1 MPKRQSKSSY
11 EDMSQRQL
19 LDEVQFRELELD
31 VDYKGYLV
39 DVLVLNDKAYFEL
52 IDKLGDPIEAME
64 FAQGE
69 VKHFNKELRRKRA
82 VAQAAAQQTE
92 REAHKKKREEERA
105 KAEQLAFEEKEAKKK
120 AKEAKQA
127 AEAQQQVQK
136 RRRKDSQNTD
146 SDYSSKSTSSP
157 GTGESGDAASVKGKK
172 RARSNDND
180 TEDNTPRK
188 KSKSSKSSQ
197 PSKTPRVIKAK
208 RTPTTLPRA
217 MQASVDKASSTKD
230 EDVEMSEWNDSD
242 GLVRSRPVKKTT
254 KKTTQ
259 VNAPTIVPSQAS
271 TRRTRSTSVVEDPED
286 EDTEDADEDFED
298 NIDTF
303 VEDDGYE
310 PKRKSK
316 IDAMTGSKLFKSF

>member
-1 MPKRQSKSSY
+1 MN
-11 EDMSQRQL
+11 QRQL

-31 VDYKGYLV
+31 YDYKGYLV

-52 IDKLGDPIEAME
+52 IDKLGDPIEAMD

-92 REAHKKKREEERA
+92 REAHRKKKEEERA

-120 AKEAKQA
+120 AKEARQA
-127 AEAQQQVQK
+127 AEAQQQMQK

-146 SDYSSKSTSSP
+146 SGYSSKSTSSP
-157 GTGESGDAASVKGKK
+157 GIGESGDAASAKDKK
-172 RARSNDND
+172 RVRSNDDD
-180 TEDNTPRK
+180 TEENTSRNK
-188 KSKSSKSSQ
+188 TKSSKSSQ
-197 PSKTPRVIKAK
+197 PSKTPHVIKAK
-208 RTPTTLPRA
+208 RTRTALPRA
-217 MQASVDKASSTKD
+217 MQASADKASSIKD
-230 EDVEMSEWNDSD
+230 ENVEMSDSNDSD
-242 GLVRSRPVKKTT
+242 VLVRTRPVKKTT

-271 TRRTRSTSVVEDPED
+271 TRRTRSTFVVEDPED
-286 EDTEDADEDFED
+286 EDTEDADEDIED

-316 IDAMTGSKLFKSF
+316 IGAMTGSKLFKSF